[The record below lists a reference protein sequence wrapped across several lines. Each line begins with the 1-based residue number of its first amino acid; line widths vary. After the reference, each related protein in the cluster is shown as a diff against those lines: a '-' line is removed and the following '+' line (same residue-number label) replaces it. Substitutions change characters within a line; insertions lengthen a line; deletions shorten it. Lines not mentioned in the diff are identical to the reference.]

1 MSQTPRLTRR
11 QTLKLAGAGMV
22 VGAAGAVAAGGAA
35 APGAARRTAS
45 GTNGATTESGVGSEA
60 VQCLLAQRAW
70 DAADPARA
78 LEPLLARLAPSL
90 AAEQHRLLLLPQAV
104 ASVGASP
111 PQVRTLG
118 ALGALASRYG
128 CWIAGAAT
136 LGEANAARTVAF
148 LVDAGGQLRLL
159 VPKVTPDLADG
170 FAEAAATLGAPR
182 RFETAPT
189 PFGMVGLLPGEDLL
203 MPGLVRATVY
213 AGAELILAPFAAS
226 PPGTAAALRELP
238 ASIGY
243 ENWCAVALA
252 SREGGARYGDLTL
265 DVVAGE
271 PGLDWAAVRFD
282 PQVVR
287 RARAKIS
294 PDLYDNFPLWVRDE
308 LFGRIFEHQA
318 GTHPTVASPATR
330 DGWRAEAQRRLAVRE
345 SRRTPPDMLL
355 DSWLALIVQPATMAS
370 LPADSRRAALAQN
383 VDTAIAQVGRLA
395 AAPNAKIA
403 LFPEFCFTGAGYR
416 TVPDLL
422 SAAVESTGPEVAK
435 LRQWARDNSIYAAA
449 EFLEIDPAFPQ
460 RAFNSAFLIDDRGE
474 LILTHRKLQCVDVY
488 GALPDTTPGSIY
500 DDYVAKNGIEHL
512 YRIVDT
518 PLGKVGV
525 IICFEIVFPEVS
537 RALANAGVEVIL
549 HLTAEGYSSYRG
561 AWHALR
567 RKRAFENQAYLLCSN
582 KGYDPA
588 KREPWVSY
596 GDSQFIDFRGQE
608 RDRLSGNGPAVL
620 IAPVDMVSLR
630 AARRDLRLNTAIWD
644 EPGAYAGAY
653 LQGLGIANNGWR
665 GDPLRNP
672 YARVGE
678 RVTGLA
684 DVQQRFYE
692 RGVYRKPG

>member
-1 MSQTPRLTRR
+1 MSSHQGLTRR
-11 QTLKLAGAGMV
+11 LTLQLAGAGIV
-22 VGAAGAVAAGGAA
+22 SGVLTGHAAVAADAL
-35 APGAARRTAS
+35 
-45 GTNGATTESGVGSEA
+45 SGVARLASQDGASRSGGEA
-60 VQCLLAQRAW
+60 VQCLLAQTPWNAA
-70 DAADPARA
+70 DAAGTVG
-78 LEPLLARLAPSL
+78 PLLARAARALADDQP
-90 AAEQHRLLLLPQAV
+90 HRLLLLPQAL
-104 ASVGASP
+104 APAGAAP
-111 PQVRTLG
+111 PESRTLA
-118 ALGALASRYG
+118 ALGALAARHRT
-128 CWIAGAAT
+128 WLAGAAT
-136 LGEANAARTVAF
+136 LRDGGTTRTIGF
-148 LVDAGGQLRLL
+148 LIGADGAIALRTA
-159 VPKVTPDLADG
+159 KVTPDLADG
-170 FAEAAATLGAPR
+170 FSDAAATLGEPR
-182 RFETAPT
+182 RFVAAAT

-213 AGAELILAPFAAS
+213 AGAELLLAPFAGS
-226 PPGTAAALRELP
+226 PPGTATAVRELP
-238 ASIGY
+238 TSIGY

-252 SREGGARYGDLTL
+252 TRDGEARYGDLTL
-265 DVVAGE
+265 DEVAGE
-271 PGLDWAAVRFD
+271 RGLEWVAVRFD
-282 PQVVR
+282 PQLVR
-287 RARAKIS
+287 RARAKVS
-294 PDLYDNFPLWVRDE
+294 PDLYDNFPLWLRDE

-318 GTHPTVASPATR
+318 ATVEAVPSPSTR
-330 DGWRAEAQRRLAVRE
+330 AGWHAEARRRLAVRE
-345 SRRTPPDMLL
+345 RRSTPDSALL

-370 LPADSRRAALAQN
+370 LPGDGRRAALARN
-383 VDTAIAQVGRLA
+383 VDTAIGQVGRLA
-395 AAPNAKIA
+395 AAPNAKVA

-416 TVPDLL
+416 SVPDLL
-422 SAAVESTGPEVAK
+422 SASVDAAGPEVAK

-474 LILTHRKLQCVDVY
+474 LILSHRKLQCVDVY

-518 PLGKVGV
+518 PLGKIGV
-525 IICFEIVFPEVS
+525 IICFEIVFPEIS

-549 HLTAEGYSSYRG
+549 HLTAEGYSSYRS

-582 KGYDPA
+582 KAYDPA

-596 GDSQFIDFRGQE
+596 GESQFIDFRGRE
-608 RDRLSGNGPAVL
+608 RDRLAGNGPAVL

-665 GDPLRNP
+665 GDPMQNP
-672 YARVGE
+672 YARIGE

-684 DVQQRFYE
+684 DVQQRLYE